1 MAQQPQILRAE
12 AAMAEQWEI
21 AVLAVGLA
29 GQGELPTTQPKE
41 TDQTDSRHLILEE
54 LAAEAQT
61 HRPPHLQ
68 EERAGTVVFMEV
80 EAAVVL
86 DA

>member
-12 AAMAEQWEI
+12 AVGAEQWEI
-21 AVLAVGLA
+21 AMLAVGLA
-29 GQGELPTTQPKE
+29 GQGEKSVTQPKG
-41 TDQTDSRHLILEE
+41 TDQADNRHLILEE
-54 LAAEAQT
+54 LAAAAAT

-68 EERAGTVVFMEV
+68 EERAGTVVCMAV

-86 DA
+86 DV